1 MPRRRAI
8 SRVGT
13 RAENFRRIISRT
25 WRIATLSAGI
35 GRSFGFAKGATLSVA
50 SGDARRLLSP
60 RAGLS
65 RSGGRHHIV
74 LVGDIIP
81 LRRARSS
88 RFGGRLQSESAGVL
102 GSPPVSLRDAW
113 RILMYFQ
120 VHCGSCAPLA
130 SWGTCSL

>member
-1 MPRRRAI
+1 PDGRGRY
-8 SRVGT
+8 
-13 RAENFRRIISRT
+13 AEAPCDLTGRHPGRKFQTNNFAHLAHRNSLR
-25 WRIATLSAGI
+25 WH
-35 GRSFGFAKGATLSVA
+35 RSLLWIAKGATLSVA

-88 RFGGRLQSESAGVL
+88 RFGGRLQSESAL
-102 GSPPVSLRDAW
+102 RCSNPCSTPPSSSLMSPPANSPCMPTA
-113 RILMYFQ
+113 
-120 VHCGSCAPLA
+120 AA
-130 SWGTCSL
+130 